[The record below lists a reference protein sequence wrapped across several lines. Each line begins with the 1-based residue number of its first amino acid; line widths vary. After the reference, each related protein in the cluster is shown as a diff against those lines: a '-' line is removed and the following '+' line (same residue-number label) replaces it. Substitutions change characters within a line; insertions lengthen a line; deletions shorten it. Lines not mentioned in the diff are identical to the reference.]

1 MFSQHNFFWKILAK
15 GQYSPTHIVFQEN
28 FDKKTIRFN
37 WYCLLRNFDQKIIRF
52 YPLHH
57 LFGKIWTKDNTKDK
71 LWPDDNSVH
80 PKLDLRNNV
89 IKRLMILWFK
99 LLFKKILIKSFY
111 GLTHIVCKN
120 FILSNSTAIQSILLF
135 QNSLIKR

>member
-1 MFSQHNFFWKILAK
+1 MFNPHIFFSKSLAK
-15 GQYSPTHIVFQEN
+15 VQYIQTHIVFQEN
-28 FDKKTIRFN
+28 FNKKTIRFN
-37 WYCLLRNFDQKIIRF
+37 WYCLLRNFDQKRIQS
-52 YPLHH
+52 YSLHH

-80 PKLDLRNNV
+80 LKLDLKNNV